1 MAANPPQAPVAFART
16 PAFATDRG
24 VINYNSR
31 EGSTTFYKN
40 VRGYYGLTDSDKFNA
55 QPEGLKNFLEEL
67 MQRIDEADWMDL
79 FMIPVDN
86 NAPDDDA
93 LFFPK
98 AYGMFSLAQLTE
110 YLEIHHVNQQD
121 RWEQD
126 NIQAQMSIMNSLSK
140 DAKHRIG
147 VWSDDYTI
155 EGEIFAVLLLKV
167 IIRESR
173 GDTNHRKLVL
183 RQQLSSLDTK
193 IEDLGWS
200 ITQLHTHVKDVLD
213 DLTALGQETHDL
225 LANLFKAYARVP
237 DDEFVS
243 YMNTK
248 RQNYDEGTN
257 YTPAQIMVYAGDKY
271 KQRVED
277 KSWTAPSKEQQQ
289 IVTMQA
295 KLDKLEKK
303 GTTSS
308 KSTTTTNKT
317 TNAGPQRAEWQMVK
331 PTNKEIT
338 AGYTKKVNGKVFKWC
353 DKHGF
358 WAKHSTE
365 QCRLPEKKEEAATTA
380 SKVKKGV
387 ATSKN
392 DAKKAKLTQA
402 LAAIHDD
409 HEVSEDDDD
418 EDDDE

>member
-1 MAANPPQAPVAFART
+1 
-16 PAFATDRG
+16 
-24 VINYNSR
+24 
-31 EGSTTFYKN
+31 
-40 VRGYYGLTDSDKFNA
+40 
-55 QPEGLKNFLEEL
+55 
-67 MQRIDEADWMDL
+67 
-79 FMIPVDN
+79 
-86 NAPDDDA
+86 
-93 LFFPK
+93 
-98 AYGMFSLAQLTE
+98 
-110 YLEIHHVNQQD
+110 
-121 RWEQD
+121 
-126 NIQAQMSIMNSLSK
+126 MSIMNSLSK
-140 DAKHRIG
+140 DAKHHIG

-155 EGEIFAVLLLKV
+155 EGEIYAILLLKV

-237 DDEFVS
+237 DDEFVL

-248 RQNYDEGTN
+248 RQKYDEGTD
-257 YTPAQIMVYAGDKY
+257 YTPAQIMIYAGDKY

-295 KLDKLEKK
+295 KLEKLEKK
-303 GTTSS
+303 KNTTTST
-308 KSTTTTNKT
+308 KVTANHTN
-317 TNAGPQRAEWQMVK
+317 NNGPQRAEWQMIK
-331 PTNKEIT
+331 PTSKEI
-338 AGYTKKVNGKVFKWC
+338 AANYTKKVNGKVFKWC

-358 WAKHSTE
+358 WSKHSTE
-365 QCRLPEKKEEAATTA
+365 QCRLTEKKEDADVKPAAKQNGMTN
-380 SKVKKGV
+380 KQE
-387 ATSKN
+387 
-392 DAKKAKLTQA
+392 AKKAKLTQA
-402 LAAIHDD
+402 LAAMHEE
-409 HEVSEDDDD
+409 HEVSDE

>member
-1 MAANPPQAPVAFART
+1 MAANPPQAHVAFART

-40 VRGYYGLTDSDKFNA
+40 VRGFYGITDSDKFNA

-79 FMIPVDN
+79 FMIPLDN
-86 NAPDDDA
+86 DEPDGDA

-98 AYGMFSLAQLTE
+98 SYGMFTITQLTE
-110 YLEIHHVNQQD
+110 YMELHHVNNQD

-126 NIQAQMSIMNSLSK
+126 NIQAQMCIMNSLSK

-193 IEDLGWS
+193 IEDVGWS

-248 RQNYDEGTN
+248 RQLYDEGTN
-257 YTPAQIMVYAGDKY
+257 FTPAQIMVYAGDKY

-295 KLDKLEKK
+295 KLEKLEKK
-303 GTTSS
+303 KG
-308 KSTTTTNKT
+308 TTTTNNKMTNET
-317 TNAGPQRAEWQMVK
+317 TNNGPQRAEWQMVK
-331 PTNKEIT
+331 PTSKEI
-338 AGYTKKVNGKVFKWC
+338 AANYTKKVNGKLFRWC

-358 WAKHSTE
+358 WSKHSTE
-365 QCRLPEKKEEAATTA
+365 QCRLPEKKEDQETTAATNKT
-380 SKVKKGV
+380 KKSTT
-387 ATSKN
+387 TSKN

-402 LAAIHDD
+402 LAAIHED
-409 HEVSEDDDD
+409 HEMSEDD
-418 EDDDE
+418 EDDE

>member
-1 MAANPPQAPVAFART
+1 MAAIPPQAPVAFART

-24 VINYNSR
+24 VINYNTR
-31 EGSTTFYKN
+31 EGNTTFYKN
-40 VRGYYGLTDSDKFNA
+40 VRGYYGTTDSDKFNA

-79 FMIPVDN
+79 FMIPLDN
-86 NAPDDDA
+86 NAPDGDA

-98 AYGMFSLAQLTE
+98 SYGMFTIAQLTE
-110 YLEIHHVNQQD
+110 YLELHHVNNQD

-155 EGEIFAVLLLKV
+155 EGEIHAILLLKV

-225 LANLFKAYARVP
+225 LANLFKAYAKVP

-248 RQNYDEGTN
+248 RQKYDEGTD

-295 KLDKLEKK
+295 KLEKLEKK
-303 GTTSS
+303 KSTTST
-308 KSTTTTNKT
+308 KSTTTSN
-317 TNAGPQRAEWQMVK
+317 NNNNGPQRAEWQMVK
-331 PTNKEIT
+331 PTSKEI
-338 AGYTKKVNGKVFKWC
+338 AANYTKTVNGKSFQWC
-353 DKHGF
+353 NKHGF
-358 WAKHSTE
+358 WSKHSTA
-365 QCRLPEKKEEAATTA
+365 QCRLPDKDGDEDTKPAAKNKKNNP
-380 SKVKKGV
+380 
-387 ATSKN
+387 KN
-392 DAKKAKLTQA
+392 KQEVKKAKLAQA
-402 LAAIHDD
+402 LASIHED
-409 HEVSEDDDD
+409 HEVSDEEEEDD
-418 EDDDE
+418 E